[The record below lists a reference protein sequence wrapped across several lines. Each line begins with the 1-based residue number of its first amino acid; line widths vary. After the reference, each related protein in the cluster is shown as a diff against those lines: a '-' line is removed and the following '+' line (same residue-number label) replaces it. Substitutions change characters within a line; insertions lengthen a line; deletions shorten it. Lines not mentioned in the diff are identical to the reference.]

1 MKVFQAIFENTALLY
16 VGVFFPRQ
24 KTHSKIKTRKKKEN
38 DDADAA
44 APRLFR
50 SGPCNPHADDA
61 PSWEVAH
68 SRGLFG

>member
-1 MKVFQAIFENTALLY
+1 MS
-16 VGVFFPRQ
+16 GFFPRQ
-24 KTHSKIKTRKKKEN
+24 KKNTFKNKNAEKKEN